1 MGSTTGPAP
10 AEHRCPEC
18 PRSFTGAGALHRHVA
33 SDHRPARDGE
43 DLVRQLLS
51 TPAAPVPGPGPGS
64 PGPAPDPLQRFCEGL
79 SRLPVAR
86 MGVATVVLALLLHVS
101 GTSWSALLSASAA
114 VVLVGATVGL
124 VAWLHAAPEPA
135 PRDAQD
141 GGGTGGGTGAG

>member
-43 DLVRQLLS
+43 DLVRRLLS
-51 TPAAPVPGPGPGS
+51 TPPAPANSPAPGA

-86 MGVATVVLALLLHVS
+86 LGVATVVLALLLHVS

-124 VAWLHAAPEPA
+124 MVWLHAAAAAQPA
-135 PRDAQD
+135 PRDPRD
-141 GGGTGGGTGAG
+141 GGSAGTD

>member
-51 TPAAPVPGPGPGS
+51 TPPAPATGPAPGS
-64 PGPAPDPLQRFCEGL
+64 PGPVPDPLQRFCEGL

-86 MGVATVVLALLLHVS
+86 LGVATVVLALLLHVS

-124 VAWLHAAPEPA
+124 LVWLHAAAAPEPA
-135 PRDAQD
+135 PRDAGD
-141 GGGTGGGTGAG
+141 DEGTGAR